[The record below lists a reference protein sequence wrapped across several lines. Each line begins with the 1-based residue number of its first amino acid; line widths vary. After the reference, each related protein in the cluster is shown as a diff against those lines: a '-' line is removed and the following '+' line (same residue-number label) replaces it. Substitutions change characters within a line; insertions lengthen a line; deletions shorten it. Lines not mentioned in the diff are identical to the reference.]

1 MRVRT
6 AWPIWTRATIPKRQ
20 EAATFTLIT
29 EFVAAPSRETAIRM
43 SAALQSRKAVSGANP
58 NNRNRHWQADDEGAD
73 NHQRELREQ
82 IGSRSRFLYRHADFS
97 AADFELKYR

>member
-1 MRVRT
+1 
-6 AWPIWTRATIPKRQ
+6 
-20 EAATFTLIT
+20 
-29 EFVAAPSRETAIRM
+29 M